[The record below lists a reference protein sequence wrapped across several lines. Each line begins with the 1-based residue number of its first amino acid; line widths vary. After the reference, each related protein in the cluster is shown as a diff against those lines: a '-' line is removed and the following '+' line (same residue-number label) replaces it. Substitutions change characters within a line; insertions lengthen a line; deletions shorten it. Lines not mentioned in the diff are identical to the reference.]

1 MSVQPIESERELKLR
16 ERIERELSVG
26 LTGYDVLVQAKKD
39 NIMKLIELV
48 HDYPHITRVEIAKKL
63 GISLRTTSRY
73 LSVIRKILKTYVPV
87 SDLQKRQMNFRVE
100 KAKTILKR
108 QPSISISDLAVKLDV
123 SPHTVYKYLKI
134 CKKGKE

>member
-1 MSVQPIESERELKLR
+1 MPVQPIESERELKLR

-48 HDYPHITRVEIAKKL
+48 HDHPYITRVEIAKKL

-73 LSVIRKILKTYVPV
+73 LSIIRKILKRYVPV

-100 KAKTILKR
+100 KAKKILKR
-108 QPSISISDLAVKLDV
+108 QPSISISELATKLDV
-123 SPHTVYKYLKI
+123 SPHTVYKYLKLL
-134 CKKGKE
+134 KKGGK